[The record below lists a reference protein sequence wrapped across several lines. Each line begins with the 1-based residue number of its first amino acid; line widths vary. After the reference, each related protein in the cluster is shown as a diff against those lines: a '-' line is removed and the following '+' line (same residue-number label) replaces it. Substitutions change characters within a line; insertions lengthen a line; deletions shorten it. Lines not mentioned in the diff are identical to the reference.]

1 MHKCLTCFG
10 HLIFEISDFDLVF
23 NSMPNQSFSKNKIK
37 KRHSRENG
45 NPENPKKHWI
55 PAFARMTIKIF
66 KKLPELIDKTYNI
79 ST

>member
-1 MHKCLTCFG
+1 MRPACNFS
-10 HLIFEISDFDLVF
+10 IS
-23 NSMPNQSFSKNKIK
+23 SGA

-66 KKLPELIDKTYNI
+66 KKLPELIEKLPRLLVMKLI
-79 ST
+79 